1 MSREQAKR
9 LRDDWKEHLEMNNK
23 RNERRKILD
32 EIRQRQNKIQM
43 LYRMKPVI
51 SPKIRAMEI
60 EIEKK
65 KIRELMIKLEKL
77 PTLEV
82 SLKVEAE
89 NNFTL

>member
-9 LRDDWKEHLEMNNK
+9 LRDDWKEHLEMNK
-23 RNERRKILD
+23 RDERRKILD

-51 SPKIRAMEI
+51 SPKIRVMEI

-82 SLKVEAE
+82 SLRVEAE